1 MATPEGL
8 AERDCRAEQLEE
20 GTEEYDERY
29 ADLLAKYTEQ
39 CDKDGERVRE
49 LGGLYVL
56 GTERHESRRIDNQ
69 LRGRSGRQGDPGESR
84 FYLSLED
91 ELMRLFATGA
101 MNYVMDRALPE
112 DVPIEAKMVTKAIER
127 AQNTV
132 EAKNAEVRKNV
143 LKYDEVMNEQRKVI
157 YERRANILEGEDLRE
172 KSIESIAEVVDTLM
186 ETHAAT
192 EDPGTWDV
200 DTLESEV
207 QGYWPT
213 DLDADQF
220 IEEPNTAELY
230 QTLTT
235 NAIERFENREEA
247 VGEETMRAVERQI
260 MLRLIDQ
267 RWRDHLYAMDYLR
280 EGIHLRAMGQKD
292 PATEWQREGFEM
304 FGEMI
309 KAMDSEYVRYIM
321 HVEVKEREPEPDPS
335 EGIKLDPKPA
345 PVINATATKADA
357 STATKP
363 KKSSVGPKKT
373 PAAKSDPQDGQRVEE
388 APAAEEVPATP
399 KINNEFDNVGRN
411 EPCPCG
417 TGRKFKHCH
426 GR

>member
-1 MATPEGL
+1 
-8 AERDCRAEQLEE
+8 
-20 GTEEYDERY
+20 
-29 ADLLAKYTEQ
+29 
-39 CDKDGERVRE
+39 
-49 LGGLYVL
+49 
-56 GTERHESRRIDNQ
+56 
-69 LRGRSGRQGDPGESR
+69 
-84 FYLSLED
+84 
-91 ELMRLFATGA
+91 MRLFATGA

-157 YERRANILEGEDLRE
+157 YERRREILEGEDLRDASVE
-172 KSIESIAEVVDTLM
+172 AISVVVDGLI
-186 ETHAAT
+186 ETHAAA
-192 EDPGTWDV
+192 EHPEEWDV

-207 QGYWPT
+207 KGYWPT
-213 DLDADQF
+213 LLDADQF
-220 IEEPNTAELY
+220 AEEPSGAALY

-235 NAIERFENREEA
+235 EALERYENREEV
-247 VGEETMRAVERQI
+247 VGDETMRQVERQI

-304 FGEMI
+304 FGEMMHNI
-309 KAMDSEYVRYIM
+309 DTEFVRYIM
-321 HVEVKEREPEPDPS
+321 HVEVKEDPEPA
-335 EGIKLDPKPA
+335 PA
-345 PVINATATKADA
+345 PAAPVVEATAVKASAGGNDASTPTSTNDGSPATKA
-357 STATKP
+357 
-363 KKSSVGPKKT
+363 
-373 PAAKSDPQDGQRVEE
+373 
-388 APAAEEVPATP
+388 APAAPTP
-399 KINNEFDNVGRN
+399 KVNTEFENVGRN

-417 TGRKFKHCH
+417 TGKKFKQCH